1 MFLLFLSGFPLLAIA
16 YPSLSDGGRLQLNK
30 ERLTKAL
37 VNFGSK
43 NFTWPELE
51 LLPMC
56 HCSLMKNQTELE
68 EKLPWAGEEGLDDPI
83 DDQRHPDYIDDDG
96 QIEQPDTEEDI
107 ICPEGK
113 TEIFPLREPETTH
126 VKVNEKPV
134 YILHHPAND
143 NPADLESD
151 AYHFFDYDGSQPI
164 CGFFQHS
171 VLGEDF
177 GASTFP
183 RVSYVS
189 SEPLPFRVHY
199 APDDDLRFESYKW
212 PFAACNYGCE
222 LQALKIRAMFDW
234 ELDPVNENSNL
245 DEETKQALRLGRE
258 ICQWKNVHHHFA
270 ITDYVHGLRKRFV
283 SPPLAIWNSSKIST
297 ISSPSSSAI
306 EWKPV
311 RTNFTRSGVRG
322 QNPKVAQLSDAARA
336 AMQEIQTIFASTK
349 GPKDLA
355 RMFHVVTLACQIH
368 RYTSTPMSELRIST
382 PQSMVQQ
389 AMRQIGCVFA
399 DTQERIDVW
408 ETRDAIVRATQIYR
422 YEADQSRSF

>member
-1 MFLLFLSGFPLLAIA
+1 MFFLFLSGFPLLAIA
-16 YPSLSDGGRLQLNK
+16 SPSLSNGRRLQLNK

-37 VNFGSK
+37 TNFGSE

-51 LLPMC
+51 LLPVC
-56 HCSLMKNQTELE
+56 HRSFMKNQTELE
-68 EKLPWAGEEGLDDPI
+68 EELPCAREEDLDDLI
-83 DDQRHPDYIDDDG
+83 DDQRQPDYIDKNS
-96 QIEQPDTEEDI
+96 QIEHPETEEDI
-107 ICPEGK
+107 ICPDDK
-113 TEIFPLREPETTH
+113 AEILPLPELETTH
-126 VKVNEKPV
+126 FEVNEKPV
-134 YILHHPAND
+134 YILHDPAND
-143 NPADLESD
+143 DPADLERD

-212 PFAACNYGCE
+212 PFSACNYGCE

-245 DEETKQALRLGRE
+245 DDETKHTLKIGRE

-283 SPPLAIWNSSKIST
+283 SPPLAVRNSSKIST
-297 ISSPSSSAI
+297 IGSPPSSAV

-311 RTNFTRSGVRG
+311 RTNFTQPGASE
-322 QNPKVAQLSDAARA
+322 QSPKAVQLSDAARA
-336 AMQEIQTIFASTK
+336 AMREIQVILASTK

-355 RMFHVVTLACQIH
+355 GMFHIVILACQIH
-368 RYTSTPMSELRIST
+368 RYTATPMSELRIST
-382 PQSMVQQ
+382 QQNMVQQ

-399 DTQERIDVW
+399 DTQGRIDVW

-422 YEADQSRSF
+422 YQADHNQFF